1 MTEGSK
7 NTVRRGIVIVA
18 TVAVVIILARLLLAT
33 TDLPNQELI
42 KEVLWVLGAVIISFV
57 GGMSAVEAFRKRRC

>member
-57 GGMSAVEAFRKRRC
+57 GGMSAVEAFRKR